1 VIRNTSGRGAL
12 EGLQRKVGAAL
23 HVIHAGAVE
32 PVADKPHGQVA
43 LQRPDGMHGVE
54 MSQHEPA
61 GRVTARSGAQDQ
73 RVAKPLPA
81 RHALHRD
88 RRIGDL
94 GRNEI
99 HHAVDAVRAIGRAL
113 DAGPSRD
120 RLDHAGLIRM

>member
-1 VIRNTSGRGAL
+1 M
-12 EGLQRKVGAAL
+12 QRKVGAAL
-23 HVIHAGAVE
+23 HVVYAGTVQ
-32 PVADKPHGQVA
+32 PVASEPHRQVA
-43 LQRPDGMHGVE
+43 RQRADGMHGVE

-81 RHALHRD
+81 RHAFDRD